1 MYRIILVVILLL
13 ALGACSVSKTNQ
25 SAVAKEG
32 HGILKLTGNTANI
45 SFTLNGQAVQNTPE
59 MNYELKGGSYDL
71 VVSSDGKTVL
81 RRLVLIS
88 ASLTTVVVV
97 P

>member
-1 MYRIILVVILLL
+1 MYRIILVIILLL

-25 SAVAKEG
+25 GAIANEG
-32 HGILKLTGNTANI
+32 HGILKLSGNTANI
-45 SFTLNGQAVQNTPE
+45 SFTLNGQAVQNTPG
-59 MNYELKGGSYDL
+59 MNYELKSGGYEL
-71 VVSSDGKTVL
+71 VVSSGGKVVL